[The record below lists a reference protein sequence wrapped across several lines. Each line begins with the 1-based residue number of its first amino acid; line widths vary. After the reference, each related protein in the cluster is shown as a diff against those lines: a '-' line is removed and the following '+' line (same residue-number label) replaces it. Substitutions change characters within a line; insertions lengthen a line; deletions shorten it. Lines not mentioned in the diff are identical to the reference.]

1 MHIDIV
7 LGVVDAVNFVKC
19 VRGQENSERL
29 WGYQGRCPNYAETQ
43 RKWGPVLLPA
53 SEGSEHQDKGREVA
67 GSSLW
72 LQQGEQGEVEGR
84 ITWDKHCGGITLSL
98 SRYNNFH

>member
-1 MHIDIV
+1 MSEDKRIQ
-7 LGVVDAVNFVKC
+7 
-19 VRGQENSERL
+19 RGCGGIRAGALIMQRPRGSEGL
-29 WGYQGRCPNYAETQ
+29 CYW
-43 RKWGPVLLPA
+43 PA

-98 SRYNNFH
+98 SRDNNFH